1 MHCASVY
8 RDQMSALRRRVH
20 RRPEE
25 GWTEFE
31 TTALIVSHL
40 RSLQFEVRCGRAVIH
55 PDFVMGRDPHLVAE
69 AVARA
74 KRQGVSEELLSELDD
89 FTGAVGI
96 WDSGRPGPVTAF
108 RFDIDCVQVGETP
121 DPAHEANAGGYA
133 SERPN
138 LMHACGHDG
147 HLAVGLGVAQWIKD
161 HADQLCGKIKLVFQ
175 PAEEGTRGARPMA
188 ESGILDDVDFIVCT
202 HIGSSVPLHQVAVCT
217 HGYLATTK
225 LDIYFEGV
233 PAHAG
238 ANPEKGRSA
247 LMAACSAAMMLVGI
261 PRSGEGNTRIAVGR
275 LTAGEGRNV
284 VPVHAHL
291 QIETRGSTADVNR
304 YMVDCVKRITAG
316 TALAYDVKSRIEKV
330 GEASELITDQAVT
343 DDLMSIAHAAPSIE
357 AVELWDDI
365 RGSDDCTILINR
377 VRAHGGKSGYFL
389 FGCNQNGHHR
399 SDFAIQDEESLP
411 AAFEL
416 FTGFLELKNGLRA
429 TCVLIFLS
437 AGIHP
442 IE

>member
-1 MHCASVY
+1 MNKILETLEAEREELADWRHDFHMH
-8 RDQMSALRRRVH
+8 
-20 RRPEE
+20 PELGLE
-25 GWTEFE
+25 E
-31 TTALIVSHL
+31 TRTAGIVAQKL
-40 RSLQFEVRCGRAVIH
+40 RSWGIEVTEHVGVTGVVGVINGDLGPGRSIGLRCDMDALPITECSSQSWKSTVKG
-55 PDFVMGRDPHLVAE
+55 
-69 AVARA
+69 
-74 KRQGVSEELLSELDD
+74 K
-89 FTGAVGI
+89 
-96 WDSGRPGPVTAF
+96 
-108 RFDIDCVQVGETP
+108 
-121 DPAHEANAGGYA
+121 
-133 SERPN
+133 
-138 LMHACGHDG
+138 MHACGHDG

-202 HIGSSVPLHQVAVCT
+202 HIGSSVPLPQVAVCT

-261 PRSGEGNTRIAVGR
+261 PRSGEGDTRIAVGR

-284 VPVHAHL
+284 VPVHARL

-343 DDLMSIAHAAPSIE
+343 DDLVSIARAAPSIE

-411 AAFEL
+411 AAFDL

-429 TCVLIFLS
+429 TCV
-437 AGIHP
+437 
-442 IE
+442 

>member
-1 MHCASVY
+1 MNKILETLEAEREELADWRHDFHMH
-8 RDQMSALRRRVH
+8 
-20 RRPEE
+20 PELGLE
-25 GWTEFE
+25 E
-31 TTALIVSHL
+31 TRTAGIVAQKL
-40 RSLQFEVRCGRAVIH
+40 RSWGIEVTEHVGVTGVVGVINGDLGPGRSIGLRCDMDALPITECSSQSWKSTVKG
-55 PDFVMGRDPHLVAE
+55 
-69 AVARA
+69 
-74 KRQGVSEELLSELDD
+74 K
-89 FTGAVGI
+89 
-96 WDSGRPGPVTAF
+96 
-108 RFDIDCVQVGETP
+108 
-121 DPAHEANAGGYA
+121 
-133 SERPN
+133 
-138 LMHACGHDG
+138 MHACGHDG

-175 PAEEGTRGARPMA
+175 PAEEGTRGAQPMA

-261 PRSGEGNTRIAVGR
+261 PRSGEGDTRIAVGR

-284 VPVHAHL
+284 VPVHARL

-343 DDLMSIAHAAPSIE
+343 DDLVSIARAAPSIE

-429 TCVLIFLS
+429 TCV
-437 AGIHP
+437 
-442 IE
+442 

>member
-31 TTALIVSHL
+31 TTALIVNHL

-55 PDFVMGRDPHLVAE
+55 PDFVMGRDPLLVAE
-69 AVARA
+69 AIARA
-74 KRQGVSEELLSELDD
+74 K
-89 FTGAVGI
+89 
-96 WDSGRPGPVTAF
+96 
-108 RFDIDCVQVGETP
+108 VQVGETS

-133 SERPN
+133 SQRPN

-175 PAEEGTRGARPMA
+175 PAEEGTRGAQPMA

-261 PRSGEGNTRIAVGR
+261 PRSGEGDTRIAVGR

-284 VPVHAHL
+284 VPVHARL

-343 DDLMSIAHAAPSIE
+343 DDLVSIARAAPSIE

-429 TCVLIFLS
+429 TCV
-437 AGIHP
+437 
-442 IE
+442 

>member
-31 TTALIVSHL
+31 TTALIVNHL

-69 AVARA
+69 AIARA
-74 KRQGVSEELLSELDD
+74 KRQGVSEELLSELDG

-108 RFDIDCVQVGETP
+108 RFDIDCVQVGETS

-161 HADQLCGKIKLVFQ
+161 HADQLCGKIKLFFQ

-261 PRSGEGNTRIAVGR
+261 PRSGEGDTRIAVGR

-284 VPVHAHL
+284 VPVHARL

-343 DDLMSIAHAAPSIE
+343 DDLASIARTAPSIE

-429 TCVLIFLS
+429 TCV
-437 AGIHP
+437 
-442 IE
+442 

>member
-1 MHCASVY
+1 MNKILETLEAEREELADWRHDFHMH
-8 RDQMSALRRRVH
+8 
-20 RRPEE
+20 PELGLE
-25 GWTEFE
+25 E
-31 TTALIVSHL
+31 TRTAGIVAQKL
-40 RSLQFEVRCGRAVIH
+40 RSWGIEVTEHVGVTGVVGVINGDLGPGRSIGLRCDMDALPITECSSQSWKSTVKG
-55 PDFVMGRDPHLVAE
+55 
-69 AVARA
+69 
-74 KRQGVSEELLSELDD
+74 K
-89 FTGAVGI
+89 
-96 WDSGRPGPVTAF
+96 
-108 RFDIDCVQVGETP
+108 
-121 DPAHEANAGGYA
+121 
-133 SERPN
+133 
-138 LMHACGHDG
+138 MHACGHDG

-261 PRSGEGNTRIAVGR
+261 PRSGEGDTRIAVGR

-284 VPVHAHL
+284 VPVHARL

-343 DDLMSIAHAAPSIE
+343 DDLVSIARAAPSIE

-429 TCVLIFLS
+429 TRV
-437 AGIHP
+437 
-442 IE
+442 

>member
-1 MHCASVY
+1 M
-8 RDQMSALRRRVH
+8 
-20 RRPEE
+20 
-25 GWTEFE
+25 
-31 TTALIVSHL
+31 
-40 RSLQFEVRCGRAVIH
+40 
-55 PDFVMGRDPHLVAE
+55 
-69 AVARA
+69 
-74 KRQGVSEELLSELDD
+74 
-89 FTGAVGI
+89 
-96 WDSGRPGPVTAF
+96 
-108 RFDIDCVQVGETP
+108 QVGETS

-343 DDLMSIAHAAPSIE
+343 DDLMSIARAAPSIE

-429 TCVLIFLS
+429 TCV
-437 AGIHP
+437 
-442 IE
+442 